1 MQLIAFSEHFQ
12 DPQET
17 TSSTIRLQRRTS
29 FFCPR
34 CAVASNP
41 GAVLLDLEDL
51 NERGDVTIGLSG
63 DVMKQC

>member
-12 DPQET
+12 DPLET

-29 FFCPR
+29 FFCPC